1 MSAVQFRLSSYWL
14 GVTAKNR
21 VPEEGKQKRT
31 EAIQLQSYLALGK
44 YLLGSNNHLPLM
56 RTALHKVQSQS
67 LSNWFLTNIPETK
80 QYDFPHFIA
89 SLLRSV
95 YIHLHIKKEIYLAQI
110 THL

>member
-31 EAIQLQSYLALGK
+31 REAIQLQSYLAPGK

-67 LSNWFLTNIPETK
+67 LSNSFLTNIPETK
-80 QYDFPHFIA
+80 WYDFPHFTDKNTK
-89 SLLRSV
+89 V
-95 YIHLHIKKEIYLAQI
+95 QKC
-110 THL
+110 

>member
-31 EAIQLQSYLALGK
+31 REAIQLQSYLEPGK

-80 QYDFPHFIA
+80 RYDFPHFTA
-89 SLLRSV
+89 KLTEVS
-95 YIHLHIKKEIYLAQI
+95 IYSFI
-110 THL
+110 Y

>member
-21 VPEEGKQKRT
+21 VLEEGKQKRT
-31 EAIQLQSYLALGK
+31 REAIQLQSYLALGK

-89 SLLRSV
+89 KLTEVS
-95 YIHLHIKKEIYLAQI
+95 IYSFI
-110 THL
+110 Y